1 LIDHGDPEDIM
12 NLDLHQ
18 AFDAEPHRRLLEKV
32 AGCGIEGKL
41 HRWIEAFP
49 SSRT

>member
-1 LIDHGDPEDIM
+1 LIDHGDPVDIM
-12 NLDLHQ
+12 YLDLHKV
-18 AFDAEPHRRLLEKV
+18 FDSESHRRLLEKV
-32 AGCGIEGKL
+32 AACGIEGKL